1 MFTYALNGADYLLL
15 LFSVVGEKE
24 VLLLKKYHIDTGIEE
39 ADSSELKRLKLTSHH
54 LPVMAVLSAGDSHTV
69 YVLRNFPK
77 LNSANSGQWQFT
89 LVEYRIT
96 KSPAES
102 EDKTVTINCAT
113 KNEQGSCIANVT
125 ITGGY
130 HFGVTSA
137 NGTFYLFASSVGGK
151 GLPRVIEFTLPASSS
166 SNSGNLAI
174 STLHLEG
181 FFSLPEPS
189 PNPPHPQPPPPPP
202 PPPPSDEDSK
212 LTAIVTMIIS
222 VFMVVSFF
230 TVGCFFYFFWEF
242 RRSKPDRPLTRGNWC
257 QNPATVLR
265 DRRRRSSSAGR
276 GGGRGRGRV
285 VVSAAVALQRA
296 VERRRRQKGQQQQQV
311 TKTNSNKAIQKKI
324 SVQKVEQKV
333 AAAAAAAAATDKTSD
348 LEKRRCE
355 IES

>member
-15 LFSVVGEKE
+15 LFSVVGEKG

-102 EDKTVTINCAT
+102 EDKSVTINCAT
-113 KNEQGSCIANVT
+113 KNEQGSCIANVI

-166 SNSGNLAI
+166 SGNLAI

-202 PPPPSDEDSK
+202 PPSDEDSK
-212 LTAIVTMIIS
+212 LTAYVTVTIS

-230 TVGCFFYFFWEF
+230 TVGCFFYYFWEF

-276 GGGRGRGRV
+276 GGRGRVV

-324 SVQKVEQKV
+324 SVQKVEPKV
-333 AAAAAAAAATDKTSD
+333 AVTAAAAAAADKTSD